1 MNVLHLINVITA
13 YRPTAFARR
22 VKLETKAN
30 HDAIEQHPFIDLI
43 IKGKMTDLQYAAYLS
58 NVYPVYDIVEKKLLT
73 PRSILAR
80 TNYIQKDI
88 EQYSNFLN
96 TDLSHLYVNDERV
109 QKLESGDE
117 LDILAAFYIRWLG
130 DLYGGQ
136 ILAKNIRFNSALKFK
151 SVRLCIKVARELIE
165 FNASKN
171 TDMFI
176 ERIKD
181 AYADNYN
188 LAEKLRNLPALNT

>member
-1 MNVLHLINVITA
+1 MDVLHLIKVITA
-13 YRPTAFARR
+13 YKHTVFSRR

-30 HDAIEQHPFIDLI
+30 HDAIEQHPFVDLI

-58 NVYPVYDIVEKKLLT
+58 NVCPVYDIVEKKLLA
-73 PRSILAR
+73 PQSILAR
-80 TNYIQKDI
+80 TNYIRKDV

-96 TDLSHLYVNDERV
+96 TDLSRLYVNDEWV

-117 LDILAAFYIRWLG
+117 LDVLAAFYIRWLG

-165 FNASKN
+165 LNASKN
-171 TDMFI
+171 TDVFI
-176 ERIKD
+176 ERIKN

-188 LAEKLRNLPALNT
+188 LAEKLRNLPALNA

>member
-1 MNVLHLINVITA
+1 MDVLHLIKVITA
-13 YRPTAFARR
+13 YKHTAFSRR

-30 HDAIEQHPFIDLI
+30 HDAIEQHPFVDLI

-58 NVYPVYDIVEKKLLT
+58 NVYPVYDIVEKKLLA
-73 PRSILAR
+73 PQSILAR
-80 TNYIQKDI
+80 TNYIRKDV

-96 TDLSHLYVNDERV
+96 TDLSRLYVNDEWV

-117 LDILAAFYIRWLG
+117 LDVLAAFYIRWLG

-136 ILAKNIRFNSALKFK
+136 ILAKNIRFHSALKFTN
-151 SVRLCIKVARELIE
+151 VRLCIKMARELIE
-165 FNASKN
+165 LNACKSA
-171 TDMFI
+171 DVFI
-176 ERIKD
+176 ERIKS

-188 LAEKLRNLPALNT
+188 LAEKLHNLSALNA

>member
-1 MNVLHLINVITA
+1 MDVLHLIKVITA
-13 YRPTAFARR
+13 YKHTAFSKK
-22 VKLETKAN
+22 VKLETEAN
-30 HDAIEQHPFIDLI
+30 HDAIEQHPFVDLI

-58 NVYPVYDIVEKKLLT
+58 NVYPVYDIVEKKLLA
-73 PRSILAR
+73 PQSILAR
-80 TNYIQKDI
+80 TNYIRKDV

-96 TDLSHLYVNDERV
+96 TDLSRLYVNDEWV

-117 LDILAAFYIRWLG
+117 LDVLAAFYIRWLG

-165 FNASKN
+165 LNASKD
-171 TDMFI
+171 TDVFI
-176 ERIKD
+176 ERIKN

-188 LAEKLRNLPALNT
+188 LAEKLHNLPALNA

>member
-1 MNVLHLINVITA
+1 MDVLHLIKVITA
-13 YRPTAFARR
+13 YKHTAFSKK
-22 VKLETKAN
+22 VKLETEAN
-30 HDAIEQHPFIDLI
+30 HDAIEQHPFVDLI

-58 NVYPVYDIVEKKLLT
+58 NVYPVYDIVEKKLLA
-73 PRSILAR
+73 PQSILAR
-80 TNYIQKDI
+80 TNYIRKDI

-96 TDLSHLYVNDERV
+96 TDLSRLYVNDEWV
-109 QKLESGDE
+109 QKLKSGDE
-117 LDILAAFYIRWLG
+117 VDVLAAFYIRWLG

-165 FNASKN
+165 LNASRD
-171 TDMFI
+171 TDVFI
-176 ERIKD
+176 GRIKN

-188 LAEKLRNLPALNT
+188 LAEKLRNLPALNA

>member
-1 MNVLHLINVITA
+1 MDVLHLIKVITA
-13 YRPTAFARR
+13 YKHTAFSRR

-30 HDAIEQHPFIDLI
+30 HDAIEQHPFVDLI
-43 IKGKMTDLQYAAYLS
+43 IRGKMTDLQYAAYLS

-73 PRSILAR
+73 PQSILAR
-80 TNYIQKDI
+80 TNYIRKDV

-96 TDLSHLYVNDERV
+96 TDLSRLYVNSEWV

-117 LDILAAFYIRWLG
+117 LDVLAAFYIRWLG

-136 ILAKNIRFNSALKFK
+136 ILAKNIRFNSALEFK

-165 FNASKN
+165 LNASKD

-176 ERIKD
+176 GRIKN

-188 LAEKLRNLPALNT
+188 LAEKLRNLPALNA

>member
-13 YRPTAFARR
+13 YRPTAFAKR

-58 NVYPVYDIVEKKLLT
+58 NVCPVYDIVEKKLLT

-80 TNYIQKDI
+80 TNYIRKDI

-96 TDLSHLYVNDERV
+96 NSL
-109 QKLESGDE
+109 
-117 LDILAAFYIRWLG
+117 F
-130 DLYGGQ
+130 
-136 ILAKNIRFNSALKFK
+136 NIK
-151 SVRLCIKVARELIE
+151 IQ
-165 FNASKN
+165 
-171 TDMFI
+171 
-176 ERIKD
+176 
-181 AYADNYN
+181 
-188 LAEKLRNLPALNT
+188 P

>member
-1 MNVLHLINVITA
+1 MDIIHLVKVITA
-13 YRPTAFARR
+13 YRPTPFAKRI
-22 VKLETKAN
+22 KLETKAN
-30 HDAIEQHPFIDLI
+30 HDVIEQHPFIDLI

-58 NVYPVYDIVEKKLLT
+58 NVYPVYDIVESKLLT
-73 PRSILAR
+73 PKSILAR
-80 TNYIQKDI
+80 TNYIRKDI
-88 EQYSNFLN
+88 EQYSNFLK
-96 TDLSHLYVNDERV
+96 TDLSRLYVNDEWV
-109 QKLESGDE
+109 QKLGSGDE
-117 LDILAAFYIRWLG
+117 LDVLAAFYIRWLG

-165 FNASKN
+165 FHASRD

-176 ERIKD
+176 ERIKN

-188 LAEKLRNLPALNT
+188 LAEKLHNLPALNT